1 MFFAL
6 LTGLS
11 IAFGSNAIAYGQE
24 PPEAELV
31 GHWPLIDHPRDV
43 SLSKL
48 ETTANGLEF
57 STQEK
62 SPGKNFG
69 ARFDGRKSFVE
80 VADARKLQLGKQPFS
95 ISLWAEIDDDFGDPL
110 GDLIS
115 CYDSKERRGFHLG
128 IYSHGGVT
136 NSQPNARQVHFGID
150 HAKRSK
156 ANSPTTVV
164 SEMPFMYSP
173 FACIT
178 DGCTLRHAMQVK
190 IKPVG
195 FFAGKVPTDGPI
207 WGALIEPTRS
217 RPWPCTTAA
226 CMPPHPNTDLPVRAS
241 QSPRTQPSLNPID
254 ILQHE

>member
-1 MFFAL
+1 MVRRLVQRGTSERVSRFFVG
-6 LTGLS
+6 LTFLS
-11 IAFGSNAIAYGQE
+11 IALGVSAMAFGQQA
-24 PPEAELV
+24 PEAELV

-62 SPGKNFG
+62 SPGKNCG

-95 ISLWAEIDDDFGDPL
+95 ISLWAEVDDDFGDPL

-150 HAKRSK
+150 HAK
-156 ANSPTTVV
+156 VE
-164 SEMPFMYSP
+164 SE
-173 FACIT
+173 FADQGSSRRCPLCILP
-178 DGCTLRHAMQVK
+178 LRA
-190 IKPVG
+190 
-195 FFAGKVPTDGPI
+195 
-207 WGALIEPTRS
+207 
-217 RPWPCTTAA
+217 
-226 CMPPHPNTDLPVRAS
+226 
-241 QSPRTQPSLNPID
+241 
-254 ILQHE
+254 